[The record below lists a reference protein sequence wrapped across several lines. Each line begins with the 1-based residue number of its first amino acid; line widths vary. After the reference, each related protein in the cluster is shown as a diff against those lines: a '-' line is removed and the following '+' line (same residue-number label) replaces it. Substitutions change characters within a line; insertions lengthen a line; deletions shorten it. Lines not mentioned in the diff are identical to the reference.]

1 MLQCRQLFSEFPK
14 LNQKNQSQRVVST
27 WAWLFPLLILTLAP
41 VDHASAGL
49 FGNKGD
55 KKKLSTPAQNPSTG
69 GLFAKRREKKKAEA
83 VAQQAAESSQPHN
96 PSSHR
101 RPLTVPVAPRP
112 DRDIPLA
119 VNTYPP
125 AAIWPYGYPNSNA
138 LPNALPNGLPNR
150 DSLTLPGYPRGDRET
165 SPRNSVILPPSA
177 PPAISSPSSPPEKK
191 GGGKTRV
198 FVLGDSQS
206 LFPFAEELQR
216 SLVSAGYEVAYE
228 AVKNGTPY
236 FWQGKWP
243 SPILTRIY
251 QPASS
256 LEECGRW
263 QDTSQVPRS
272 ISDYVSS
279 YNPEVFIFQ
288 AGTNFEEDLA
298 GSYPQGVVKLIQ
310 NSLDQAMAGGARVLW
325 IGPPDARDDVRSPEA
340 QDRSVA
346 TLRSALAKVSSAQ
359 NGLCFLD
366 SRPLCP
372 MPNDA
377 SGDGEH
383 SSFSAGRQWGIEAGA
398 WAVDAISQWRK
409 SGLLQS
415 TPSTTPPQKSGGA
428 LQLFTAKLKEKKA
441 SNKHALTLQLE
452 LMAKS
457 DPGDVSTISYTDAFS
472 IYRYRVLGP
481 ANQLTRLEE
490 LGVARPKD
498 GQGPIIQVLHWTTHN
513 DGFGPRMTRIGNSR
527 IGDTSK
533 MTLIPIDSHPLGEAL
548 GTMPRFDDFNDFL
561 APIFVARDLLSE
573 RVF

>member
-1 MLQCRQLFSEFPK
+1 MAQCRQSFPEFSK
-14 LNQKNQSQRVVST
+14 LNQKNQSRRVFST
-27 WAWLFPLLILTLAP
+27 WAWLFPLLFPLLVLVLGP
-41 VDHASAGL
+41 VDHASAGI
-49 FGNKGD
+49 FGNKSD
-55 KKKLSTPAQNPSTG
+55 KRKLAAPAQNPSLG
-69 GLFAKRREKKKAEA
+69 GLFAKRKERKKAEA
-83 VAQQAAESSQPHN
+83 VAQQSKKRSQSHN
-96 PSSHR
+96 SAHQR
-101 RPLTVPVAPRP
+101 RPLTVPAAPRP
-112 DRDIPLA
+112 DRDSPLA
-119 VNTYPP
+119 VNTHPP
-125 AAIWPYGYPNSNA
+125 AETWSYRYPNSNA
-138 LPNALPNGLPNR
+138 LPNR
-150 DSLTLPGYPRGDRET
+150 DGPLTLPSYPRGDREA
-165 SPRNSVILPPSA
+165 SPKNSVILPPA
-177 PPAISSPSSPPEKK
+177 APAISTQSSPPEKK

-251 QPASS
+251 HPASS

-272 ISDYVSS
+272 ISDYVSR

-288 AGTNFEEDLA
+288 AGTNFEEDLV
-298 GSYPQGVVKLIQ
+298 GSYPQGIVKLIQ

-325 IGPPDARDDVRSPEA
+325 IGPPDARDDVRTSEA

-383 SSFSAGRQWGIEAGA
+383 PSFSAGRQWGTEAGA
-398 WAVDAISQWRK
+398 WAVDTISQWRK

-415 TPSTTPPQKSGGA
+415 TPTSSPQKSGGA
-428 LQLFTAKLKEKKA
+428 VQLFTAKLKEKKA

-452 LMAKS
+452 LLAKS
-457 DPGDVSTISYTDAFS
+457 NPGDVSTISYTDAFS

-490 LGVARPKD
+490 LGVDRPKD
-498 GQGPIIQVLHWTTHN
+498 GQAPVIQVLHWTAHN
-513 DGFGPRMTRIGNSR
+513 DGFGPRITRIGNSR
-527 IGDTSK
+527 IGDTSR
-533 MTLIPIDSHPLGEAL
+533 MTLMPIDSHPLGEAL